1 MSLERLAG
9 EYAPEEPCL
18 LSQGALILKAE
29 ATQKG
34 SEDRQTGLY
43 DCLDG
48 LGLPWWLCLQCRR
61 PGFDSWVGKIPW
73 RR

>member
-18 LSQGALILKAE
+18 LSQGAFILKAE

-34 SEDRQTGLY
+34 LKTDR
-43 DCLDG
+43 
-48 LGLPWWLCLQCRR
+48 LGFMTALM
-61 PGFDSWVGKIPW
+61 D
-73 RR
+73 